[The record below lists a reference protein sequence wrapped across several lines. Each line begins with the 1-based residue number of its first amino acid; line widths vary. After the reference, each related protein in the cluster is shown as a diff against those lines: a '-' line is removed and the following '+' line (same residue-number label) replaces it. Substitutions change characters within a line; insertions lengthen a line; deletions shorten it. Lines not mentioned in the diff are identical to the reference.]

1 MAQENRGYPEG
12 RNGRRYPR
20 SDDNKQRSQ
29 QIPHQRAAGSHQRAA
44 GSHDGQ
50 TSTRSPYGQ
59 TNSSRQA
66 STSNHFQQTPYGQA
80 RPAQQRSASGHS
92 QQASYGQA
100 RSPQHSR
107 SVQPTRPG
115 QAGRPSQQP
124 TRPGQVAGSSQ
135 QPPRSAQGGRTS
147 QRTAYT
153 GQAGRPSQRPSHQ
166 IPRNSQPAS
175 PQSSPNPKKGK
186 GLRIV
191 MVVAALVA
199 VLSIGALVL
208 IGVSYWQGQKAYDGV
223 ASQAFETPIETDTLL
238 SDIQVDWD
246 ALRAINPDIV
256 AWIYIPD
263 SQVNY
268 PVVHTDSNDTYLT
281 KDFQGNEGGWWM
293 PTYGTIFLTAENS
306 PNFTDDNNI
315 IQGHHLLNGSMF
327 ALLAD
332 MQDEA
337 VFNAHR
343 DIYLLTPEGN
353 YHLKSF
359 AIVHS
364 EANEPIAQTSFSSS
378 EAMQKYVQ
386 DKMDRNL
393 VTADPA
399 GPTASEVD
407 QLFTLSTCDGGG
419 ADGHYVLFCTVE
431 DYASLSASADSVN
444 TSLANPDA
452 AGDVESAS
460 EEITNETEKAA

>member
-1 MAQENRGYPEG
+1 MAQENRGYPKG
-12 RNGRRYPR
+12 RNSRRYPR
-20 SDDNKQRSQ
+20 SDGKEPRAQRTPYQRTADSHEGQASKQAS
-29 QIPHQRAAGSHQRAA
+29 
-44 GSHDGQ
+44 
-50 TSTRSPYGQ
+50 YGQ
-59 TNSSRQA
+59 ANSSRQA
-66 STSNHFQQTPYGQA
+66 STNS
-80 RPAQQRSASGHS
+80 RS
-92 QQASYGQA
+92 QQASYGQT
-100 RSPQHSR
+100 RSPQR
-107 SVQPTRPG
+107 SHVTQSARPG
-115 QAGRPSQQP
+115 QPGRPSQQ
-124 TRPGQVAGSSQ
+124 TSRPGYVGRSTQQPPRSGQPGGRPSQRATYPSRASRPSQ
-135 QPPRSAQGGRTS
+135 QPPRQN
-147 QRTAYT
+147 
-153 GQAGRPSQRPSHQ
+153 
-166 IPRNSQPAS
+166 PRNPQPAS
-175 PQSSPNPKKGK
+175 PQSSPKPKNGK
-186 GLRIV
+186 GLRVV
-191 MVVAALVA
+191 MVLAALVA
-199 VLSIGALVL
+199 VLSIGVLIL
-208 IGVSYWQGQKAYDGV
+208 IGVSYWQGQKAYDDV
-223 ASQAFETPIETDTLL
+223 ASQAFETPIEADTLL

-306 PNFTDDNNI
+306 PDFTDDNNI

-332 MQDEA
+332 MEDEA

-378 EAMQKYVQ
+378 EAMQEYVQ
-386 DKMDRNL
+386 DKIDRNL
-393 VTADPA
+393 VTVDPA

-431 DYASLSASADSVN
+431 DYASLGASADSEN
-444 TSLANPDA
+444 DSLADPDA
-452 AGDVESAS
+452 AGDIESAS
-460 EEITNETEKAA
+460 EDITNETEEAA